1 MSKKELIKATKA
13 RYLKADKK
21 TKGLMLDE
29 LCANTGYVRKY
40 AIAILAA
47 GYDNDLIASSGRK
60 SRRKKAL
67 TLTIEE
73 FSSQGT
79 PTMSKGNI
87 KDWYFLIPIV
97 SPLGSIL
104 RGSPMDKNIFDPA
117 GEPPPIC
124 WATPSPKTSTLHR
137 SDLLL

>member
-47 GYDNDLIASSGRK
+47 GYDNNLIASYGLK
-60 SRRKKAL
+60 EQ
-67 TLTIEE
+67 TEE
-73 FSSQGT
+73 
-79 PTMSKGNI
+79 I
-87 KDWYFLIPIV
+87 
-97 SPLGSIL
+97 
-104 RGSPMDKNIFDPA
+104 R
-117 GEPPPIC
+117 
-124 WATPSPKTSTLHR
+124 
-137 SDLLL
+137 